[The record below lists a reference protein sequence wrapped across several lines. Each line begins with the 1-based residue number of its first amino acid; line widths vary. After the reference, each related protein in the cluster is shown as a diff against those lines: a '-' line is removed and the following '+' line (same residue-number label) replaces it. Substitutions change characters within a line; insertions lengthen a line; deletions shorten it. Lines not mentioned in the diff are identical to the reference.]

1 MLKNKIKIMEK
12 EATNKRLA
20 MTWKTVIEVSGRKLK
35 SFPGITKGVKTVTTN
50 ENEILIINEELN
62 IKKGLFSP
70 DELTNAINH
79 NNNNV
84 KACVSLEARTF

>member
-1 MLKNKIKIMEK
+1 M
-12 EATNKRLA
+12 
-20 MTWKTVIEVSGRKLK
+20 
-35 SFPGITKGVKTVTTN
+35 TTN

-62 IKKGLFSP
+62 IKKGHLSP

-84 KACVSLEARTF
+84 KACGSLETRTFKAFF